1 MKKYDVEHK
10 HFFVV
15 MNNIAN
21 KLLKIIY
28 AMVKSGKKYDP
39 SHIPTDPRL
48 KLTH

>member
-21 KLLKIIY
+21 KLLKILY
-28 AMVKSGKKYDP
+28 AMVKSGEKYNP

-48 KLTH
+48 KLAH